1 MSTCIDLGV
10 IAFVK
15 KLSWMCKKVLEKG
28 AFFWEIVAVLF
39 QGIFQMAELMFVIPT
54 ENFLFS

>member
-1 MSTCIDLGV
+1 
-10 IAFVK
+10 
-15 KLSWMCKKVLEKG
+15 MCKKVLEKG